1 MALLKDS
8 PTRKGA
14 IRSTRPEQIRTRIRR
29 GTQDVKSAIPM
40 LGMPDIETWSFA
52 ELCAGKPKG
61 YSKQAPPPWIT
72 PAVEE
77 ELVRRVRIGA
87 YAELRK
93 IMPTAL
99 KALARIAADDDN
111 SHQFQAI
118 KLILE
123 YVIGTPERRVAVREA
138 TVGEKLLA
146 DLIVFDDGDEMY
158 TGRMIEGSVVE
169 EDDDDLP
176 D

>member
-1 MALLKDS
+1 
-8 PTRKGA
+8 
-14 IRSTRPEQIRTRIRR
+14 
-29 GTQDVKSAIPM
+29 M
-40 LGMPDIETWSFA
+40 LGMPDLEDWTFG
-52 ELCAGKPKG
+52 ELCAGQPKG
-61 YSKQAPPPWIT
+61 YSKGAPPPWIS

-87 YAELRK
+87 YGELRK
-93 IMPTAL
+93 IMPKAL
-99 KALARIAADDDN
+99 KALARIAEDDDH
-111 SHQFQAI
+111 SQQFQAI

-146 DLIVFDDGDEMY
+146 DLIIFDDGEEMY

-169 EDDDDLP
+169 EEDDDDLP
-176 D
+176 K

>member
-1 MALLKDS
+1 MPK
-8 PTRKGA
+8 KGTTT
-14 IRSTRPEQIRTRIRR
+14 STRPAQIRARVKR
-29 GTQDVKSAIPM
+29 GTMEPAVAIPL
-40 LGMPDIETWSFA
+40 LGMPDLKDWTFG
-52 ELCAGKPKG
+52 ELCAGKPKSWKG
-61 YSKQAPPPWIT
+61 TTQPWMT
-72 PAVEE
+72 PAIEE

-93 IMPTAL
+93 VMPAAL
-99 KALARIAADDDN
+99 KALARIAEDDDH
-111 SHQFQAI
+111 SQQFQAI

-169 EDDDDLP
+169 EEDDDDLP
-176 D
+176 GK

>member
-1 MALLKDS
+1 MPK
-8 PTRKGA
+8 KGTTT
-14 IRSTRPEQIRTRIRR
+14 STRPEQIRARVRR
-29 GTQDVKSAIPM
+29 GTLDVKTAIPL
-40 LGMPDIETWSFA
+40 LGMPDIETWTFG

-61 YSKQAPPPWIT
+61 HTGTVAPWIN

-87 YAELRK
+87 YGELRK
-93 IMPTAL
+93 MMPKAL
-99 KALARIAADDDN
+99 KALADIASDSEHAQ
-111 SHQFQAI
+111 QFQAI

-158 TGRMIEGSVVE
+158 TGRMIEGSVVGE

-176 D
+176 AVKSKR